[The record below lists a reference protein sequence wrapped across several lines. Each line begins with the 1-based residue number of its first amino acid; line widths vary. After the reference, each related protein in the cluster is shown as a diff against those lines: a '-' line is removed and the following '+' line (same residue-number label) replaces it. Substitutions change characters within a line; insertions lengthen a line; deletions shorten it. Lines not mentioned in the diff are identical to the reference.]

1 GAEVKTAFCSKYP
14 ELETAFID
22 GAAPDKFHAD
32 LYAIAR
38 FILQRLGVKQVLGG
52 DQCSYQQ
59 QDEYFSYRR
68 DAKTGRMA
76 TFVFM

>member
-1 GAEVKTAFCSKYP
+1 
-14 ELETAFID
+14 
-22 GAAPDKFHAD
+22 
-32 LYAIAR
+32 
-38 FILQRLGVKQVLGG
+38 
-52 DQCSYQQ
+52 YQQ